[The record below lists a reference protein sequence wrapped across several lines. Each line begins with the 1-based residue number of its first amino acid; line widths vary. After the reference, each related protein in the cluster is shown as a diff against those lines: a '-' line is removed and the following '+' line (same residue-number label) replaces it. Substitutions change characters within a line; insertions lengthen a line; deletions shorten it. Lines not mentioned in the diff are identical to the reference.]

1 MECEG
6 NGRCLSECECSY
18 LKGTDDCRCLPY
30 PHKHIKTKH
39 NRFCIKVKNCH
50 FGCSLKKC
58 STFNYCEYSY
68 PEWYYELPVFTTGE
82 QCNYCGIYD
91 VNFTNKKDNCEI
103 CFEDKYLIETDCKH
117 EFCLECLINM
127 NGTEEVRYDSPCP
140 FCRRN
145 VEHNRLNM

>member
-6 NGRCLSECECSY
+6 NGRCLSE
-18 LKGTDDCRCLPY
+18 
-30 PHKHIKTKH
+30 
-39 NRFCIKVKNCH
+39 
-50 FGCSLKKC
+50 
-58 STFNYCEYSY
+58 CEYSY

-127 NGTEEVRYDSPCP
+127 NGTDEVRYDSPCP